1 MRRGRILILLA
12 LILIIG
18 LFAVA
23 VVYLNFLQP
32 TQEAPTVVATPTPI
46 DMVNVIVITQRVE
59 RGNVLDETVV
69 GMIPIPRDV
78 VIQGYFTDVAEVVGR
93 RARVDLEPNMIVTS
107 GMVVDTSEAISESGS
122 DAAIF
127 IPRGMV
133 AVSIPINKLSSVSYA
148 PQAGDHVNVIASMM
162 FVDLDTEYQAILP
175 NDTASVIAAGT
186 QGEGGITTLTANVQ
200 GGGEGATS
208 QGRSELDPLLEQSF
222 YIIPSERQRPRL
234 VSQNLLQNAVVLG
247 VGSFPLR
254 DKEPEVTPTEEV
266 SQQLEGE
273 VAEEGQA
280 TPPPPPTPPEVITL
294 VVTPQDAVT
303 LNYLMFS
310 GAKLTLALR
319 QAGDDTRVETEAAT
333 LDFLLTQ
340 YNIPVPV
347 KLPYGMEPRIDEPIL
362 PEVPNVIEPTPVP

>member
-23 VVYLNFLQP
+23 VIYLNFLQP

-46 DMVNVIVITQRVE
+46 DMVNVIVITQRVP

-69 GMIPIPRDV
+69 GMIPIPRDL
-78 VIQGYFTDVAEVVGR
+78 VIQGYYTDVAEVVGR
-93 RARVDLEPNMIVTS
+93 RARVDLDANMIVTS
-107 GMVVDTSEAISESGS
+107 GMLVDTTGMISESGS

-162 FVDLDTEYQAILP
+162 FVDLDTEYQTILP
-175 NDTASVIAAGT
+175 NEAATVIGAGT
-186 QGEGGITTLTANVQ
+186 SPEEGGPSTLTASIR
-200 GGGEGATS
+200 EGSNS
-208 QGRSELDPLLEQSF
+208 QGRTELDPLLEQSF
-222 YIIPSERQRPRL
+222 YIVPSERQRPRL
-234 VSQNLLQNAVVLG
+234 VSQNLLQDAIVLG

-254 DKEPEVTPTEEV
+254 DEEPEAEPTDEVDQQPVEEV
-266 SQQLEGE
+266 PTP
-273 VAEEGQA
+273 EGQEKS
-280 TPPPPPTPPEVITL
+280 PKIVPPTVVTL

-310 GAKLTLALR
+310 GANLTLALR
-319 QAGDDTRVETEAAT
+319 PTGDDTRVETEAAT

-362 PEVPNVIEPTPVP
+362 PEVPDVIEPTPPAP

>member
-23 VVYLNFLQP
+23 VIYLNFLQP

-46 DMVNVIVITQRVE
+46 DMVNVIVITQRVP

-69 GMIPIPRDV
+69 GMIPIPRDL
-78 VIQGYFTDVAEVVGR
+78 VIQGYYTDVAEVVGR
-93 RARVDLEPNMIVTS
+93 RARVDLDANMIVTS
-107 GMVVDTSEAISESGS
+107 GMLVDTTGMISESGS

-162 FVDLDTEYQAILP
+162 FVDLDTEYQSILP
-175 NDTASVIAAGT
+175 NDVATVVEAGT
-186 QGEGGITTLTANVQ
+186 TGEGGPTTLTAEVLAGSN
-200 GGGEGATS
+200 S
-208 QGRSELDPLLEQSF
+208 QGRTELDPLLEQSF
-222 YIIPSERQRPRL
+222 YIVPSERQRPRL
-234 VSQNLLQNAVVLG
+234 VSQNLLQDAIVLG

-254 DKEPEVTPTEEV
+254 DEEPEAESTEEAD
-266 SQQLEGE
+266 QQPVDE
-273 VAEEGQA
+273 VPTPEGQEES
-280 TPPPPPTPPEVITL
+280 PKIVPPTVVTL

-310 GAKLTLALR
+310 GANLTLALR
-319 QAGDDTRVETEAAT
+319 PTGDDTRVETEAAT

-362 PEVPNVIEPTPVP
+362 PKVPNVIEPTPAP